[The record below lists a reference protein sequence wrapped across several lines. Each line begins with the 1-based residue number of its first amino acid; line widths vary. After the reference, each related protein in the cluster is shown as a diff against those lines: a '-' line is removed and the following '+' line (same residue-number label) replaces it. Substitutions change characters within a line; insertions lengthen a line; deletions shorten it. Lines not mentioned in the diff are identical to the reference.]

1 MTVSSMLRKDELLEE
16 EAGGST
22 AARRS
27 TNASTVGSPNV
38 GGLDAPIED
47 STLECLKLTFN

>member
-1 MTVSSMLRKDELLEE
+1 MTVSSILHIEASLNE

-22 AARRS
+22 AATRS

-47 STLECLKLTFN
+47 LTLGRLKLIFN